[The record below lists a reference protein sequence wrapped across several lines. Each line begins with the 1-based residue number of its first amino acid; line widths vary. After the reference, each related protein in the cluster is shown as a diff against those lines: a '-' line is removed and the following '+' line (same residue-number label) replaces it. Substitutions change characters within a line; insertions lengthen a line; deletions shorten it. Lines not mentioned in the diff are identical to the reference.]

1 MVLLT
6 SFRTSNCDIKNQCL
20 VKFNLRENI
29 RQKQIWS
36 AIENSMV
43 SAIHKKLKTICVVA
57 IGCLYRTTLWNRIM
71 LVSLTI
77 QKGYQVSWSSCICRS
92 ATRRIGN
99 RLTKQL
105 CPPLEAKALLQ
116 FITQN
121 SSSLN
126 ISAPSPCK
134 QHGIDFAH
142 SSEFRD
148 WSTWWSLKAGKV
160 LRWFQN
166 SLIEKLLWLPHI
178 KNLNFRVRIGHQKT
192 NTIKQLSE
200 STYRKHIKKQNVSTP
215 MTCPEPWRAPNTS
228 CGNSTD
234 ASHGWGSV
242 WPGTWDGHALEDSG
256 L

>member
-1 MVLLT
+1 
-6 SFRTSNCDIKNQCL
+6 
-20 VKFNLRENI
+20 
-29 RQKQIWS
+29 
-36 AIENSMV
+36 
-43 SAIHKKLKTICVVA
+43 
-57 IGCLYRTTLWNRIM
+57 M

-77 QKGYQVSWSSCICRS
+77 QKDYQVSRSSCICRS

-121 SSSLN
+121 SSSRN

-134 QHGIDFAH
+134 QHGIDFAS

-166 SLIEKLLWLPHI
+166 PLIEPLLWLPHI
-178 KNLNFRVRIGHQKT
+178 KDLNFRVRMRHPENKYHKVSRNRKQIKKT
-192 NTIKQLSE
+192 HDLSRTMKGPKHFVWQQHRCFAWLRIFVAWYLRWSCFGGIWALRWEWLQIKQIIYFGKTFGFEITIAERL
-200 STYRKHIKKQNVSTP
+200 Q
-215 MTCPEPWRAPNTS
+215 
-228 CGNSTD
+228 
-234 ASHGWGSV
+234 
-242 WPGTWDGHALEDSG
+242 DSRW
-256 L
+256 